1 MRGSLAVAA
10 LLSGSLFLGCGD
22 DDVSTISGSTIRVGK
37 PVTKGQS
44 GAYALQIY
52 DSEAYCGNADSIRD
66 AERAACLPFVD
77 RASGTVRLAY
87 QLRVDGN
94 AAPMSLR
101 PDAITVLHNDSR
113 PSSKDEERVA
123 IIPHQPSATGNLYI
137 LLIDGSGSMAIVD
150 RPEDG
155 LTRMDKLRSAL
166 LRRDVVDAFFGGDG
180 ASSEVALV
188 VFRGENR
195 EPLGGKWVV
204 REPEEYRRLI
214 RDELQ
219 VGSGYTFLY
228 QAVHYGSIGIAEVPD
243 IRSAIENRGLA
254 PTVIALTDG
263 FNNERPSDVCA
274 DNAPRLTT
282 LLEKLQDVRL
292 GRGSRGYQPEIFTVG
307 LGKRAWRSFKVPEG
321 LSVAP
326 TQLCGGF
333 GQYPINGGVEERG
346 VDNAALAWIAQVG
359 NGESYVEKDAA
370 GLAEAFK
377 AAAQKRY
384 MWFEI
389 RYKVDP
395 FHLRRGFDVTIRLT
409 QPYQVEATVPIYP
422 NAWVDGPPGVVGVD
436 GWLASAPFRATVV
449 VLVAILSLVA
459 AWTYLPASV
468 FNVRRALFGIVAGSR
483 RRKG

>member
-1 MRGSLAVAA
+1 MHTRVGLAAVVLGSMFFGCRG
-10 LLSGSLFLGCGD
+10 

-37 PVTKGQS
+37 PVTKGQT
-44 GAYALQIY
+44 GPFALQIF
-52 DSEAYCGNADSIRD
+52 DTEEDCGQADSIVD
-66 AERAACLPFVD
+66 AERDACLPFVD
-77 RASGTVRLAY
+77 RATGTVRLAY

-101 PDAITVLHNDSR
+101 PDAITVLHNESK
-113 PSSKDEERVA
+113 PSGKDEARVS

-155 LTRMDKLRSAL
+155 LTRMDKLRTAL

-180 ASSEVALV
+180 AASEVALV
-188 VFRGENR
+188 VFRGESR
-195 EPLGGKWVV
+195 EPLGGTWVV
-204 REPEEYRRLI
+204 GDPDEYRRLI

-228 QAVHYGSIGIAEVPD
+228 QAVQYGAIGIAEVPEL
-243 IRSAIENRGLA
+243 RAAIENRGLA

-274 DNAPRLTT
+274 DNAPRLAT
-282 LLEKLQDVRL
+282 LLERLQDVRL
-292 GRGSRGYQPEIFTVG
+292 GRGGRGYQPEIFTVG

-326 TQLCGGF
+326 AQLCGGF

-346 VDNAALAWIAQVG
+346 VDNAALAWIAKVG

-384 MWFEI
+384 MWFEV
-389 RYKVDP
+389 RYRVDP

-422 NAWVDGPPGVVGVD
+422 NAWVDGPPGIAGAD
-436 GWLASAPFRATVV
+436 GWPAPAPFRATIV
-449 VLVAILSLVA
+449 VLVAVLSLVA
-459 AWTYLPASV
+459 AWTYLPAAV
-468 FNVRRALFGIVAGSR
+468 FNVRRALFGIVAR
-483 RRKG
+483 PHRRKG

>member
-1 MRGSLAVAA
+1 MRDGVAVAA
-10 LLSGSLFLGCGD
+10 FLLAAALFGCGGD
-22 DDVSTISGSTIRVGK
+22 EVSTISGSTIRVGK

-44 GAYALQIY
+44 GAYALQIF
-52 DSEAYCGNADSIRD
+52 DTEDDCGKADSIVD
-66 AERAACLPFVD
+66 AERDACLPFVD
-77 RASGTVRLAY
+77 RATGTVRLAY

-101 PDAITVLHNDSR
+101 PDSITVLHNDSK
-113 PSSKDEERVA
+113 PSSKDEERVS
-123 IIPHQPSATGNLYI
+123 IIPHQPSSTGNLYI

-150 RPEDG
+150 GADG

-166 LRRDVVDAFFGGDG
+166 LRKDVADAFFGDDG
-180 ASSEVALV
+180 AASEVSLV
-188 VFRGENR
+188 VFRGESR
-195 EPLGGKWVV
+195 EPLGGKWVIRD
-204 REPEEYRRLI
+204 REEFRRLI

-228 QAVHYGSIGIAEVPD
+228 QAVYYGAVGIAEVPE

-274 DNAPRLTT
+274 DNAPRLAT

-292 GRGSRGYQPEIFTVG
+292 GKGSRGYQPEVFTVG
-307 LGKRAWRSFKVPEG
+307 LGKRAWKAFKVPEG
-321 LSVAP
+321 LAVAP
-326 TQLCGGF
+326 AQLCQGF

-346 VDNAALAWIAQVG
+346 VDNAALAWIAKVG
-359 NGESYVEKDAA
+359 NGESYVEKTAA
-370 GLAEAFK
+370 GLADAFK

-384 MWFEI
+384 MWFEV

-422 NAWVDGPPGVVGVD
+422 NAWVDGPPGIPGAD
-436 GWLASAPFRATVV
+436 GWPAAAPFRATIV
-449 VLVAILSLVA
+449 VLVTVLSLVA

-468 FNVRRALFGIVAGSR
+468 FNVRRALFGIVAGTR